1 MHKKKASKLTLNR
14 ESLIRLTSSDLR
26 GAGGGATQKCN
37 GTADCTWSCM
47 LSCFC
52 TNTGTTNIC

>member
-1 MHKKKASKLTLNR
+1 MMKKKASKLTLNR
-14 ESLIRLTSSDLR
+14 ESLIRLNATDLS
-26 GAGGGATQKCN
+26 AVGGGATQKCN

-52 TNTGTTNIC
+52 TTGNTNCC

>member
-1 MHKKKASKLTLNR
+1 MNKKKASKLTLNR
-14 ESLIRLTSSDLR
+14 ESLIRLNASDL
-26 GAGGGATQKCN
+26 GAVGGGATKPCT
-37 GTADCTWSCM
+37 GTADCTDSCM